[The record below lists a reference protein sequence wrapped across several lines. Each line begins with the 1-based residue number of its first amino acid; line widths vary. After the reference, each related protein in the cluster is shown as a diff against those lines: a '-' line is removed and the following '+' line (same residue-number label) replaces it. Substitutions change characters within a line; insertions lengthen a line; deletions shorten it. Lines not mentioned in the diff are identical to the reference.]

1 MNNLVRFVNRTGF
14 PCIESAS
21 VSSDGTT
28 TTITFNNH
36 NLIQRG
42 FQGGFW
48 VRFPQTIETGTDVV
62 QFTITDVSGSTLPLN
77 LSTGEQATTA
87 NIATTGGGVFL
98 IFYDRVANR
107 LQLIA

>member
-1 MNNLVRFVNRTGF
+1 MNELVKYVNRTGF

-28 TTITFNNH
+28 TTVTFDNH
-36 NLIQRG
+36 RLIQKG

-48 VRFPQTIETGTDVV
+48 IRIPQTIETGTDVV
-62 QFTITDVSGSTLPLN
+62 QFTITGVSGSTLPLN
-77 LSTGEQATTA
+77 LSTGVQATVA
-87 NIATTGGGVFL
+87 DIATTGGGVFL